1 MENNKYL
8 EKILK
13 DEYYSEL
20 YKKYLNIDTVIKAGF
35 ILDNLGPEDEDFYQL
50 DFLTTPVSKILEN
63 MDQDNVNNPVVLLTT
78 GGFDPIHDGH
88 LYMMEFAK
96 KTLEQS
102 GYDVVGGYFSPSH
115 DCYVSTKPYCKTNSS
130 QRVALC
136 QEVVKDSNWLMIDPW
151 ESMYVKTYINFTD
164 VIKRLELYLQ
174 KHVNSSIKVAYVF
187 GGDNSEFMYCF
198 ENKGI
203 GICIEREG
211 YSKIFD
217 EMKQKFTGENNFFI
231 NNKSIV
237 STYSSRTIRK
247 KETYNLTEKDYC
259 IDDGDY
265 IIRDEGLVPLYKY
278 KNVVD
283 ENILENARIYFL
295 ENLKNIFS
303 DSFERKLK
311 IKTIDMQKQLEI
323 AQNVLYNKNTI
334 SLDTYYKGKYNIE
347 TSRLFDISDVQKKYI
362 KLIGR
367 IGFNSIENQISKIG
381 KGNYILVDDDSATGK
396 TISEVMSL
404 LPEKIN
410 IEQIYLLANIFNE
423 KIFDIVDL
431 RDFIIGVE
439 CGGLIVRLPNKEVA
453 RAPYMLPYVSLK
465 SRATIPTIKEM
476 QMSIKLWELNK
487 QFYKKIGGNI
497 NLSQTDYGFKKL
509 MNYIGFDDNALLTD
523 ICDWHIKNLSKN
535 EGKVDE

>member
-13 DEYYSEL
+13 DEYYSEV

-35 ILDNLGPEDEDFYQL
+35 ILDDFELDEEFYNL
-50 DFLTTPVSKILEN
+50 DFLTTPVSKIIEN
-63 MDQDNVNNPVVLLTT
+63 LNKTKSNNPVVLLTT

-96 KTLEQS
+96 KTLEKN

-115 DCYVSTKPYCKTNSS
+115 DSYVSTKPYCKTSSS

-136 QEVVKDSNWLMIDPW
+136 QEIVKDSNWLMIDPW

-164 VIKRLELYLQ
+164 IIKRLELYLK
-174 KHVNSSIKVAYVF
+174 KHVNLNIQVAYVF

-203 GICIEREG
+203 GICVEREG

-217 EMKQKFTGENNFFI
+217 EMKKKFTGKNNFFI

-247 KETYNLTEKDYC
+247 RDAYKVTEKDYC

-265 IIRDEGLVPLYKY
+265 VIRDEGLIPLNNYK
-278 KNVVD
+278 KIVD
-283 ENILENARIYFL
+283 ENVLENARINFL
-295 ENLKNIFS
+295 EKLKKLFS
-303 DSFERKLK
+303 DCFENKLT

-323 AQNVLYNKNTI
+323 AQNVLQNKNTI
-334 SLDTYYKGKYNIE
+334 SLDTYYKGVYNLE

-367 IGFNSIENQISKIG
+367 IGFDEIEEQINRID

-396 TISEVMSL
+396 TIREVMSL
-404 LPEKIN
+404 LPEEIN

-423 KIFDIVDL
+423 KIFDIVDF
-431 RDFIIGVE
+431 RDFIIGAE
-439 CGGLIVRLPNKEVA
+439 SGGLVVRLPNEEVA

-465 SRATIPTIKEM
+465 SRATISSEKEM
-476 QMSIKLWELNK
+476 QMSIKLWKLNK
-487 QFYKKIGGNI
+487 EFYQKIGDI
-497 NLSQTDYGFKKL
+497 KLSQTDCGFKKL
-509 MNYIGFDDNALLTD
+509 MNYIGFDDNTLLID

-535 EGKVDE
+535 EGKIYE